1 MAPQET
7 LKDQLSPEEST
18 TEMDGGLEEYIEYV
32 TVREMMDTSDPQIFK
47 SNSEKI
53 YQAVKDVKD
62 RPKLVIDASGQYKYK
77 CTETTCGK
85 TYSSIYDAETHIKI
99 KHNGLE
105 HKCVNCGKNFSK
117 RGNLTIHIRNNKCLK
132 L

>member
-1 MAPQET
+1 MN
-7 LKDQLSPEEST
+7 
-18 TEMDGGLEEYIEYV
+18 
-32 TVREMMDTSDPQIFK
+32 TSDPQIFK

-53 YQAVKDVKD
+53 NQDVKDIKKKKD
-62 RPKLVIDASGQYKYK
+62 RPKLVVNALGQYKYK

-99 KHNGLE
+99 KHYGLE

-117 RGNLTIHIRNNKCLK
+117 RGNLTIHIRNNKCVK